1 MSKGF
6 AKFLIFIV
14 VIFLIINGII
24 SMTRHTKTQVA
35 FSGLMEKSFS
45 LEGIIA
51 RNETVIT
58 APQEGILQSK
68 VSENEMVKKNK
79 HVASVY
85 VGEIDDESSQKL
97 SEINQRINELTSHTN
112 GDAHSNDAHKV
123 EANITTKI
131 NDIIVASNNRN
142 AEKVSAL
149 KKDLQILADRKTT
162 TTGTPGDMTTILA
175 ELRAEKEHYENQ
187 FSTSKHD
194 LTAPEAGLYSTDID
208 GYEESLSSD
217 NAGKIT
223 VGEYQI
229 LKKKKTAPKA
239 DEDSYAKCKI
249 ISNYQWTIL
258 APVNDATASELEVG
272 QSVYIR
278 FDGEAADIRA
288 KISSIS
294 PKESNKYIIGI
305 TSSENCDYAMSQR
318 FINFELICAK
328 YKGIKIPVN
337 AIQVK
342 GDVTGVYVAEN
353 SVARFKEVKVLYRD
367 GKNAII
373 EQNNNKNGY
382 LLLYDKVII
391 KTKDIT
397 DGTKIE

>member
-1 MSKGF
+1 MSKVF

-14 VIFLIINGII
+14 VVFLIINGIGALGKR
-24 SMTRHTKTQVA
+24 TQTQVA
-35 FSGLMEKSFS
+35 FSGQMEKSYS

-85 VGEIDDESSQKL
+85 VGEIDEESSKKL
-97 SEINQRINELTSHTN
+97 SEINQRINELTVSAN
-112 GDAHSNDAHKV
+112 GDAHSSDAHKV
-123 EANITTKI
+123 EENITTKI

-142 AEKVSAL
+142 AEKVSTL

-162 TTGTPGDMTTILA
+162 TAGTFGDMTTILS
-175 ELRAEKEHYENQ
+175 ELQAQREHYENQ
-187 FSTSKHD
+187 FSSSKYD

-217 NAGKIT
+217 NAGNIT

-229 LKKKKTAPKA
+229 LKKKKSNPQFAK
-239 DEDSYAKCKI
+239 DSYAKCKI
-249 ISNYQWTIL
+249 INNYQWTIL
-258 APVNDATASELEVG
+258 TSVSDAVASELEVG
-272 QSVYIR
+272 RSVYLR
-278 FDGEAADIRA
+278 FDGGTEDVRA
-288 KISSIS
+288 RISSIS
-294 PKESNKYIIGI
+294 SKESNKYIVGI
-305 TSSENCDYAMSQR
+305 TSSENCEYAMSKR
-318 FINFELICAK
+318 FVDFELICAK
-328 YKGIKIPVN
+328 YKGIKIPVS
-337 AIQVK
+337 AIQVN
-342 GDVTGVYVAEN
+342 GDVTGVFVVQN

-367 GKNAII
+367 SKNAII

-382 LLLYDKVII
+382 LLLYDKVIV
-391 KTKDIT
+391 KSKELT
-397 DGTKIE
+397 DGAKIE